1 MHHVPM
7 AFDVQRLL
15 NLWTD
20 PLPDG
25 AAAEDV
31 FREVYTDP
39 VTVNGTSLSVAEMV
53 TRARAL
59 QGSFEHPQREILG
72 LTEGEGSV
80 AVAFR
85 LTGRQVGPLNTS
97 VGVLHPTGKVI
108 ALRVI
113 DILTIDDGL
122 VSEIVMVADELGGLA
137 AIGAA
142 RLTSPAG

>member
-1 MHHVPM
+1 M
-7 AFDVQRLL
+7 AFDFERLL

-25 AAAEDV
+25 AAAEDA
-31 FREVYTDP
+31 FRELYTDP
-39 VTVNGTSLSVAEMV
+39 VTVNGTSLTAAEMV

-59 QGSFEHPQREILG
+59 QETFEQPQREILG

-97 VGVLHPTGKVI
+97 VGVLPPTGKVI

-142 RLTSPAG
+142 GLTSPTG

>member
-1 MHHVPM
+1 MHHVAM
-7 AFDVQRLL
+7 AFEVERLL
-15 NLWTD
+15 NLWTN
-20 PLPDG
+20 PLPEG
-25 AAAEDV
+25 SAAEDA
-31 FREVYTDP
+31 FRELYTDP
-39 VTVNGTSLSVAEMV
+39 VTVNGTSLSAAEMV

-59 QGSFEHPQREILG
+59 QGTFEQPHREILG
-72 LTEGEGSV
+72 MTEGNGSV

-85 LTGRQVGPLNTS
+85 LSGRQVGPLSTS
-97 VGVLHPTGKVI
+97 VGVLPPTGQVI

-142 RLTSPAG
+142 ALTPPTG